1 MDTSSANPADI
12 GELREAGRR
21 CAPAATGAG
30 AGISVTGR
38 MPMVRTLPR

>member
-1 MDTSSANPADI
+1 VETSSANSADI

-30 AGISVTGR
+30 NSVTGR
-38 MPMVRTLPR
+38 MPMVRKLPR